1 MQLAFSSQDDEF
13 RAEVRA
19 FIDRAFDDALQRQIS
34 QSKNGYLDK
43 AGHVKWQKALYR
55 QGWAAPNWP
64 KDLGGPGWTPVQKY
78 IFELEMAAAGTP
90 PVNPMGVRRLAPVLM
105 AFGSEEQK
113 KQHLPPILASDVWW
127 CQGFTETAA
136 GSDLATLTSRADV
149 KGKNFVLNGAKSWVA
164 HAQWAD
170 WMFCLVRTDA
180 NAAKPQEGLSFLL
193 VDMNTPGITVEPVP
207 TLDVPAAG
215 DHELNQVYFDD
226 VKVPKENLIGELNKG
241 WTYAKYLLE
250 FERGTAWSPQLRR
263 QLGKLRS
270 IARFELTGANYHLLN
285 DIDFSEKLADVDIR
299 AAALEATEQRLF
311 AALSTGQ
318 RPGPESSFVK
328 CLGSEL
334 EQSVTEL
341 LLEATGHYAQPF
353 MRDTWAELRGHGA
366 DSRIGPGYAAA
377 IAPSY
382 FNARK
387 ASVVDGANEIQRNI
401 VAKLV
406 LGL

>member
-1 MQLAFSSQDDEF
+1 MHLAFSPQDDEF

-19 FIDRAFDDALQRQIS
+19 FIDRTFDAALQHQIS

-64 KDLGGPGWTPVQKY
+64 KDFGGPGWTSVQKY
-78 IFELEMAAAGTP
+78 IFEFETAAAGTP
-90 PVNPMGVRRLAPVLM
+90 PVNPVGVRRVAPVLM

-113 KQHLPPILASDVWW
+113 KQYLPPILASDAWW

-136 GSDLATLTSRADV
+136 GSDLAALTTRADI
-149 KGKNFVLNGAKSWVA
+149 KGKNFVLNGTKAWVT

-170 WMFCLVRTDA
+170 WMFCLVRTNA

-193 VDMNTPGITVEPVP
+193 VDMTTPGITIEPVP
-207 TLDVPAAG
+207 TLDSPAPG
-215 DHELNQVYFDD
+215 DHEVNQVFFDD
-226 VKVPKENLIGELNKG
+226 VKVPLENLIGERNKG

-250 FERGTAWSPQLRR
+250 FERGAARSPALRR
-263 QLGKLRS
+263 QLAKLRS
-270 IARFELTGANYHLLN
+270 IARFELTGANYHLLH

-299 AAALEATEQRLF
+299 AAAMEVTEQRLF

-318 RPGPESSFVK
+318 RPGPESSLVK

-334 EQSVTEL
+334 EQSVAEL
-341 LLEATGHYAQPF
+341 LLEAVGHYAQPF
-353 MRDTWAELRGHGA
+353 MRDTWAELKGQSA
-366 DSRIGPGYAAA
+366 DARVGPNYAAA
-377 IAPSY
+377 VAPAY
-382 FNARK
+382 FNTRK
-387 ASVVDGANEIQRNI
+387 ASIIDGTNEIQRSI